1 MTTIKNLL
9 LMLAAALLLTACHNA
24 EPRKPRVGI
33 VGIAIECS
41 TFSPARTTED
51 MFRVRKGDDVFSLY
65 YFMHPDST
73 LRQRAEWVPTMVSRA
88 TPGGMVTREAYES
101 LVAQTMELVEAGM
114 PYDAIF
120 LDIHGA
126 MSVEGLEDPEGDFI
140 TRLRAI
146 VGSEPVISTSMDP
159 HGCVSHRLA
168 QGSDIMTCYRMAP
181 HEDSQLTRRLAVA
194 NLLDRVESGLG
205 KPKYKAWVYVPV
217 LLPGEKT
224 STRIDP
230 GKSLYAKVPGLTDD
244 REGVVDGGIWIS
256 YAWADEPRNHGVVV
270 VCGDDK
276 EAVASSADSLARSFW
291 DVRDKFEFVAPT
303 AGLGECLRAAFASD
317 KKPYF
322 LSDMGDNPTVGG
334 AGDVTWTLH
343 ELLKRPELK
352 REGGKTFIYAS
363 IPGPELVD
371 AAIKAGVGAKVSGYA
386 GAKEDFRYAGPVK
399 IEGIVDAIYES
410 EANKEVV
417 IRQGAMR
424 IIVSAKRKG
433 YHFEK
438 DFSNLGLDI
447 RTADIVMVK
456 LGYLTEELY
465 DIQADWMMAL
475 TKGGVDQDLL
485 QLPYRG
491 INRPMYPLDADMDA
505 PSFEVVFVD

>member
-1 MTTIKNLL
+1 VVGD
-9 LMLAAALLLTACHNA
+9 
-24 EPRKPRVGI
+24 EPI
-33 VGIAIECS
+33 
-41 TFSPARTTED
+41 
-51 MFRVRKGDDVFSLY
+51 
-65 YFMHPDST
+65 
-73 LRQRAEWVPTMVSRA
+73 
-88 TPGGMVTREAYES
+88 
-101 LVAQTMELVEAGM
+101 
-114 PYDAIF
+114 
-120 LDIHGA
+120 
-126 MSVEGLEDPEGDFI
+126 
-140 TRLRAI
+140 
-146 VGSEPVISTSMDP
+146 ISASMDP
-159 HGCVSHRLA
+159 HGCVSQRLLR
-168 QGSDIMTCYRMAP
+168 QTDIMTCYRMAP
-181 HEDSQLTRRLAVA
+181 HEDSPQTRRRAVA
-194 NLLDRVESGLG
+194 NLLERLESGKG

-291 DVRDKFEFVAPT
+291 AVRDKFEFVAPT
-303 AGLGECLRAAFASD
+303 ASLDECLRAAFASD

-322 LSDMGDNPTVGG
+322 LSDMGDNPTAGG

-343 ELLKRPELK
+343 ELLKRPELQK
-352 REGGKTFIYAS
+352 EGGKTFIYAS

-371 AAIKAGVGAKVSGYA
+371 AAFAAGVGNKVSGYA
-386 GAKEDFRYAGPVK
+386 GAQEDFRYAGPVK
-399 IEGIVDAIYES
+399 IEGVVDAVYES
-410 EANKEVV
+410 PTNKEVV

-438 DFSNLGLDI
+438 DFTNLGLDI
-447 RTADIVMVK
+447 RNADIVMVK

-485 QLPYRG
+485 ELPYKG
-491 INRPMYPLDADMDA
+491 INRPMYPLDPDMDD
-505 PSFEVVFVD
+505 PSFEVVFL